1 MLPSVDVVRGDSGWA
16 RAPAE
21 AGART
26 GKQLQVE
33 LAVPGAVQEGTPLGV
48 GVVKHR
54 SVRVLG
60 VANRDSAALGED
72 RDLYAGAVAAGG
84 GFPPGQSVGL
94 VIR

>member
-1 MLPSVDVVRGDSGWA
+1 MALRPERGLGA
-16 RAPAE
+16 GRRAPAS

-33 LAVPGAVQEGTPLGV
+33 LAIPGAVQEGPPLGV

-54 SVRVLG
+54 SIRILG
-60 VANRDSAALGED
+60 VTDRDSAALGED
-72 RDLYAGAVAAGG
+72 SNLDAGAVAAGR
-84 GFPPGQSVGL
+84 GFPPRQSIGI